1 MCRFGAPV
9 TMRRSLIA
17 ALVVG
22 AVLTAATG
30 GAFTQAK
37 PRTNE
42 VDPGAFEYKSSCA
55 TCHGLSGKGDGPM
68 AARLKERPTDLTRL
82 ARDNGGVFPTQHI
95 YEVID
100 GRKEIGAH
108 GTREMPV
115 WGTHYLDE
123 TSFQYRYTESMG
135 PAAYE
140 ALVRARIMA
149 LVDYLNRLQVK

>member
-1 MCRFGAPV
+1 MTRP
-9 TMRRSLIA
+9 LIA
-17 ALVVG
+17 ALVLG
-22 AVLTAATG
+22 AVLTAATS
-30 GAFTQAK
+30 GAFAQAK
-37 PRTNE
+37 PRNND
-42 VDPGAFEYKSSCA
+42 VDLGAFEYRSSCA
-55 TCHGLSGKGDGPM
+55 TCHGVSGKGDGPM
-68 AARLKERPTDLTRL
+68 SARLKERPTDLTRL

-100 GRKEIGAH
+100 GRKEVGAH

-123 TSFQYRYTESMG
+123 TSFQYRYTETMG
-135 PAAYE
+135 PVAYE

>member
-1 MCRFGAPV
+1 MCRSGAPV

-22 AVLTAATG
+22 AVMTAATG
-30 GAFTQAK
+30 GASAQAK
-37 PRTNE
+37 PRSND
-42 VDPGAFEYKSSCA
+42 VDVGAFEYRSSCA
-55 TCHGLSGKGDGPM
+55 ACHGLSGKGDGPM
-68 AARLKERPTDLTRL
+68 AGRLKERSTDLTRL
-82 ARDNGGVFPTQHI
+82 ARDNGGVFPTQRI

-100 GRKEIGAH
+100 GRKEVGAH

>member
-1 MCRFGAPV
+1 
-9 TMRRSLIA
+9 MRRSLIA

-22 AVLTAATG
+22 AVVTAATS
-30 GAFTQAK
+30 GALAQAR
-37 PRTNE
+37 PRNND

-55 TCHGLSGKGDGPM
+55 TCHGLSGRGDGPM

-100 GRKEIGAH
+100 GRKEVGAH

-115 WGTHYLDE
+115 WGAHYLDE
-123 TSFQYRYTESMG
+123 ASFQYRYTETMG
-135 PAAYE
+135 PFAYE
-140 ALVRARIMA
+140 TLVRARIMA
-149 LVDYLNRLQVK
+149 LVDYLNRLQIK